1 MDMETVVLR
10 GIVTANF
17 AIEIDVDDF
26 AEICETYG
34 LNPDNVKNFSH
45 KDWLTLRGDLTD
57 IVVSNDGDI
66 EYESVYDH
74 GTISVD
80 EATVETDENDII
92 TCTYEQGDAVHSID
106 IS

>member
-1 MDMETVVLR
+1 METVVLR

-17 AIEIDVDDF
+17 AIEIDVDEF
-26 AEICETYG
+26 ADICETHG
-34 LNPDNVKNFSH
+34 LNPENARNFSK
-45 KDWLTLRGDLTD
+45 KDWLALRGDLTD

-74 GTISVD
+74 NTISVD
-80 EATVETDENDII
+80 EATVETDDNDIV
-92 TCTYEQGDAVHSID
+92 TCTYEQGDGVHSID

>member
-1 MDMETVVLR
+1 METVVLR

-17 AIEIDVDDF
+17 AIEIDVDTF

-34 LNPDNVKNFSH
+34 LNPDNVRNFSK
-45 KDWLTLRGDLTD
+45 KDWLELRGDLTD
-57 IVVSNDGDI
+57 IVIENDGDI

-74 GTISVD
+74 STISVD
-80 EATVETDENDII
+80 EATAKTDDNDII